1 MENNM
6 NNQIVKKSRKWI
18 WITLGIIVV
27 VIFFLFKSI
36 FPIDVYKMEGVSME
50 PTIMAGQS
58 FALDKF
64 DTDYQHGDVVV
75 FKYKTGFLVK
85 RVVALPG
92 ETIEIKE
99 GAIFINGQKLVSPSI
114 LKVHFNLDSLQR
126 SVSSTLGTGEYF
138 MIGDNTAESYDSR
151 AFGPIKFD
159 SILGKIVE

>member
-1 MENNM
+1 MENNL

-36 FPIDVYKMEGVSME
+36 FPIDVYTMEGVSME
-50 PTIMAGQS
+50 PTIIAGQS
-58 FALDKF
+58 LVLDKF
-64 DTDYQHGDVVV
+64 DTNYQHGDIVV
-75 FKYKTGFLVK
+75 FKYKTGALVK

-92 ETIEIKE
+92 ETIEVKE
-99 GAIFINGQKLVSPSI
+99 GAIFINGQKLVTPAI
-114 LKVHFNLDSLQR
+114 LKVHFNLDHLQS
-126 SVSSTLGTGEYF
+126 SVSRTLGTGEYF

-151 AFGPIKFD
+151 NFGPIKFD